1 MNSQDFK
8 DSMSG
13 VPTPVAV
20 LTVISDDAFQA
31 CTISSLTS
39 VSLDKR
45 IVLFSLKKTSRTL
58 LSIRSTGIFAINL
71 LSAKQKNIS
80 ILFSSER
87 SDKRLNQLDSNF
99 EILGSEF
106 LGIKGSSQ
114 IFSCQYQG
122 ELEVGDSVVI
132 FTELI
137 EKLSSS
143 GHQPL
148 IYFSREYHS
157 PKLIVESE

>member
-1 MNSQDFK
+1 
-8 DSMSG
+8 MSC

-20 LTVISDDAFQA
+20 LTVISEDTFQA

-71 LSAKQKNIS
+71 LSAKQKNLS

-87 SDKRLNQLDSNF
+87 SDKRLNQLDGNF
-99 EILGSEF
+99 EILEGKF

-114 IFSCQYQG
+114 IFSCRYQG

-143 GHQPL
+143 GLQPL

-157 PKLIVESE
+157 PKLIIESE